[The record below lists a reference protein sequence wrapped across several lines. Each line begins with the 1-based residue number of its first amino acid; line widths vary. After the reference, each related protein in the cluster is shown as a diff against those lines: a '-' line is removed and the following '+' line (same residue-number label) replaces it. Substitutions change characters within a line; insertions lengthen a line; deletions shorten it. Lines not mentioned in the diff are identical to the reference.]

1 LALKD
6 YYRLLDVEKEA
17 SGEEIKKSYR
27 RLAMKY
33 HPDRNMNDPDCG
45 ERLKEINEA
54 YQVLGDESKKRQY
67 DLICRSLKGDQ
78 IFYNRDLNDEWNDIL
93 REFLRGSFS
102 VRGWGG
108 CRGGGFRKGGCGRW
122 KWNQQ

>member
-1 LALKD
+1 MASKD
-6 YYRLLDVEKEA
+6 YYRVLDVEKEA
-17 SGEEIKKSYR
+17 TIEDIKKSYR

-33 HPDRNMNDPDCG
+33 HPDRNRNDSECA

-67 DLICRSLKGDQ
+67 DFLCRNLEGDEF
-78 IFYNRDLNDEWNDIL
+78 FYNRDLNDEFNDL
-93 REFLRGSFS
+93 LKEFLRAGFS
-102 VRGWGG
+102 LRGWGG

-122 KWNQQ
+122 KWNR